1 MQEETEKM
9 KNLIDDEDEKVAEEA
24 EREVE
29 IETTLEEP
37 EEREMEMEATPEKKP
52 EEKEESSA
60 PEEQEHEQLPRWE
73 NIVENEKG
81 ENILENERIGRQ
93 QEFKT
98 ESTNSSYFTYVLIFL
113 VIIGTLI
120 WPNYQSEKYL
130 KPFKEIKRDN

>member
-1 MQEETEKM
+1 MILEQAEIEQQSNRKMEGEDMQEETEKM

-60 PEEQEHEQLPRWE
+60 PEE
-73 NIVENEKG
+73 
-81 ENILENERIGRQ
+81 
-93 QEFKT
+93 
-98 ESTNSSYFTYVLIFL
+98 
-113 VIIGTLI
+113 
-120 WPNYQSEKYL
+120 
-130 KPFKEIKRDN
+130 